1 MTKKRSSTKK
11 KMTKPK
17 VDTDKTLVTIKK
29 TLYDF
34 RDIDFDA
41 MTEKEKEKFRENLA
55 ESKDIALS
63 ILDKIK
69 DK

>member
-1 MTKKRSSTKK
+1 MI
-11 KMTKPK
+11 KPK
-17 VDTDKTLVTIKK
+17 VDTDKVLVTIKK
-29 TLYDF
+29 TLYEF

-41 MTEKEKEKFRENLA
+41 MTEKEKENFRENLA

>member
-1 MTKKRSSTKK
+1 MKSTID
-11 KMTKPK
+11 TSK
-17 VDTDKTLVTIKK
+17 VLVTIKK

-41 MTEKEKEKFRENLA
+41 MTEKEKENFRKELEA
-55 ESKDIALS
+55 SKDIALS

-69 DK
+69 FSKF

>member
-1 MTKKRSSTKK
+1 
-11 KMTKPK
+11 MTKPK
-17 VDTDKTLVTIKK
+17 VDTDKVLVTIKK

-34 RDIDFDA
+34 RDIDFEA
-41 MTEKEKEKFRENLA
+41 MTEKEKKDFRKDLA

>member
-1 MTKKRSSTKK
+1 MI
-11 KMTKPK
+11 KPK

-41 MTEKEKEKFRENLA
+41 MTEKERTDFRKNLA

-63 ILDKIK
+63 IK
-69 DK
+69 DKLKDK

>member
-1 MTKKRSSTKK
+1 MI
-11 KMTKPK
+11 KPK
-17 VDTDKTLVTIKK
+17 VDTDKTLVIIKK

-41 MTEKEKEKFRENLA
+41 MTEKEKTDFRKNLA

-63 ILDKIK
+63 IK
-69 DK
+69 DKLKDK